1 MDLLDYMRSV
11 IIQDACLLMEMDA
24 YKEHNL
30 FQHEIFKG
38 SDFLAF
44 QEQLLQVVS
53 KNLAPEMVLLQQ
65 AMPLVAESIQGIHQ
79 DSIRIHDQLIQ
90 VNNQLAE
97 IMATIR
103 ESTTETNDFSTMR
116 TQLSAAL
123 HGVAHSIAGTQEA
136 QDDQLVHDNNTVTTL
151 AVRMTD
157 NDAGQQ
163 QRVSCTNF
171 KMSRQLY
178 TVKQAR
184 IQRGH

>member
-44 QEQLLQVVS
+44 QELLLQVVS
-53 KNLAPEMVLLQQ
+53 NNPAPEMVLLQQ

-79 DSIRIHDQLIQ
+79 DSIRIHDQ
-90 VNNQLAE
+90 VNKQLAE
-97 IMATIR
+97 ITATIR

-116 TQLSAAL
+116 AAAL
-123 HGVAHSIAGTQEA
+123 HGVANSIAGTQEA

>member
-1 MDLLDYMRSV
+1 MLRSTLEIAGTSFMDLLDYMRSV

-44 QEQLLQVVS
+44 QELLLQVVS
-53 KNLAPEMVLLQQ
+53 NNPAPEMVLLQQ

-123 HGVAHSIAGTQEA
+123 HGVAH
-136 QDDQLVHDNNTVTTL
+136 
-151 AVRMTD
+151 
-157 NDAGQQ
+157 
-163 QRVSCTNF
+163 
-171 KMSRQLY
+171 
-178 TVKQAR
+178 
-184 IQRGH
+184 